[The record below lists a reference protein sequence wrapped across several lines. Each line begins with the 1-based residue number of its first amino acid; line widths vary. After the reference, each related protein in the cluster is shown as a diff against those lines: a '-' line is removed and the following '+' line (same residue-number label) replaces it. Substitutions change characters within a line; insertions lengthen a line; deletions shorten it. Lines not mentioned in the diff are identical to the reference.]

1 MFNNIKV
8 GVKIIGSIVL
18 VCILTGTLLL
28 VERNVRINSLDKL
41 DAAYLKYIEAVNETG
56 DLKANLDKMKQ
67 NLYHYIAVPLAPN
80 NTLANM
86 KQEINSIDQ
95 IVKAYKNK
103 ELNSEEKKLIADFE
117 AAWPEMQRGYK
128 QIIKVADDGKK
139 DEVARLLA
147 DGSYIIEAQKKTL
160 DAVHGLSDWSVK
172 MKKENVKV
180 TREQSGGSSYL
191 VLILVAIGLSLVI
204 ASAVMLSVSIIQP
217 LKKGVLMMEEL
228 KRGHLSNRL
237 HFNRKDE
244 IGELTH
250 AMDQFASNLQKNV
263 IFNMQQ
269 ISEGNIDIAP
279 DITDD
284 QDEIGPALNKM
295 INAIGSMS
303 EEINRCRLA
312 AIEGDLVYRAD
323 AKSFHG
329 KYQKIV
335 QSFNDTIDAVVSP
348 LGEASDV
355 LVKLANRDLTARVQ
369 KEYKGLYEDVKKT
382 INAVGKNL
390 DKAMQQVAIGADQVA
405 SASVQISTGGQ
416 SLSQG
421 ASQQASSLEEVS
433 SSLQEMSSMTKQNTL
448 NAKEAKGVADQARSS
463 ADKGVESMNRM
474 SSAINQIK
482 SSSAATAKIVKTIDE
497 IAFQTNLLALNAAV
511 EAARAGDAGR
521 GFAVVAEEVRNLAMR
536 SAEAAKN
543 TASLIEEAVKNSE
556 NGVAINAEVLHNF
569 QEIAE
574 KTNKVSQ
581 VVAEIA
587 AASDQQD
594 QGISQLNKAVEQLN
608 QLTQQNA
615 ANAEESASAAEEMSS
630 QSEEMRSM
638 VGSFKLTVSG
648 DFNQTLLAESQSGN
662 PQQSLAAGKKGAKA
676 ISGLHPDPRKV
687 IPLDDRD
694 HSILNDF

>member
-1 MFNNIKV
+1 
-8 GVKIIGSIVL
+8 
-18 VCILTGTLLL
+18 
-28 VERNVRINSLDKL
+28 
-41 DAAYLKYIEAVNETG
+41 
-56 DLKANLDKMKQ
+56 
-67 NLYHYIAVPLAPN
+67 
-80 NTLANM
+80 
-86 KQEINSIDQ
+86 
-95 IVKAYKNK
+95 
-103 ELNSEEKKLIADFE
+103 
-117 AAWPEMQRGYK
+117 
-128 QIIKVADDGKK
+128 
-139 DEVARLLA
+139 
-147 DGSYIIEAQKKTL
+147 
-160 DAVHGLSDWSVK
+160 
-172 MKKENVKV
+172 
-180 TREQSGGSSYL
+180 
-191 VLILVAIGLSLVI
+191 
-204 ASAVMLSVSIIQP
+204 
-217 LKKGVLMMEEL
+217 
-228 KRGHLSNRL
+228 
-237 HFNRKDE
+237 
-244 IGELTH
+244 
-250 AMDQFASNLQKNV
+250 
-263 IFNMQQ
+263 
-269 ISEGNIDIAP
+269 
-279 DITDD
+279 
-284 QDEIGPALNKM
+284 
-295 INAIGSMS
+295 
-303 EEINRCRLA
+303 
-312 AIEGDLVYRAD
+312 
-323 AKSFHG
+323 
-329 KYQKIV
+329 
-335 QSFNDTIDAVVSP
+335 
-348 LGEASDV
+348 
-355 LVKLANRDLTARVQ
+355 
-369 KEYKGLYEDVKKT
+369 
-382 INAVGKNL
+382 
-390 DKAMQQVAIGADQVA
+390 
-405 SASVQISTGGQ
+405 
-416 SLSQG
+416 LSQG
-421 ASQQASSLEEVS
+421 ASEQASSLEEVS

-638 VGSFKLTVSG
+638 VAGFKLTNS
-648 DFNQTLLAESQSGN
+648 AEFTQALPVDSHSGN